1 MKIAVTGSSG
11 LIGNAIVRALEARGD
26 SVTRMRRGVHWDPE
40 AETIDLGV
48 LEGQDAIVHLAGE
61 TIAGL
66 WTRAKKR
73 RILESR
79 EKGTRLLA
87 TSLARLA
94 HPPKVFVSA
103 SAIGFYGDRPSGEA
117 VDESAP
123 RGAGFLADVTEVW
136 ERASDPARAAGVRV
150 VNSRFGIVLSRD
162 GGAFAMMLPLFRLG
176 LGGRLGSGRQ
186 MWSWVALDDV
196 VAGVLYCIDHPEL
209 EGPVN
214 IVAPQPVS
222 NLAFTRTVGRVLGR
236 PTIFGVPAFLLKT
249 VAGQMAEEMLLFG
262 VRVAP
267 RKLRNAGY
275 GFRYPELEV
284 ALRHLL
290 APA

>member
-1 MKIAVTGSSG
+1 VKIAVTGSSG
-11 LIGNAIVRALEARGD
+11 LIGSAIVQALEARGD

-48 LEGQDAIVHLAGE
+48 LEGHDAIVHLAGE

-66 WTRAKKR
+66 WTRTKKR

-79 EKGTRLLA
+79 EKGTRILA
-87 TSLARLA
+87 TSLGKLA
-94 HPPKVFVSA
+94 HPPKVFISA
-103 SAIGFYGDRPSGEA
+103 SAIGFYGDRPSGEM

-150 VNSRFGIVLSRD
+150 VNPRFGIVLSRH
-162 GGAFAMMLPLFRLG
+162 GGAFGMMLPLFRFG

-196 VAGVLYCIDHPEL
+196 VAGVLFCMDHPEL

-222 NLAFTRTVGRVLGR
+222 NLAFTRTVGRVLSR
-236 PTIFGVPAFLLKT
+236 PTIFGVPEFLLKT
-249 VAGQMAEEMLLFG
+249 VAGQMAEEMLLSG

-267 RKLRNAGY
+267 RKLKDAGY
-275 GFRYPELEV
+275 VFRFPELEV

>member
-1 MKIAVTGSSG
+1 VKIAVTGSSG
-11 LIGNAIVRALEARGD
+11 LIGNAIVQALEARGD
-26 SVTRMRRGVHWDPE
+26 SVLRMRRGVHWDPE
-40 AETIDLGV
+40 AETIDLAA
-48 LEGQDAIVHLAGE
+48 LEGQEAIVHLAGE

-66 WTRAKKR
+66 WTRKKKR

-87 TSLARLA
+87 TSLGNLA

-103 SAIGFYGDRPSGEA
+103 SAIGYYGDRPSVDA

-150 VNSRFGIVLSRD
+150 VNPRFGIVLSRD
-162 GGAFAMMLPLFRLG
+162 GGAFALMLPLFRLG

-196 VAGVLYCIDHPEL
+196 VAGVLFCIDHPEI

-222 NLAFTRTVGRVLGR
+222 NLAFTRTVGRVLAR
-236 PTIFGVPAFLLKT
+236 PTIFGVPSFLLRT
-249 VAGQMAEEMLLFG
+249 VVGQMADEMLLFG
-262 VRVAP
+262 VRVVP
-267 RKLRNAGY
+267 RKLQNAGY
-275 GFRYPELEV
+275 EFRYPELEV